1 MHRRV
6 SRGGGGGLEIETQ
19 KKVIRAHFKL
29 FHLHYATFFVE
40 NIIFS
45 AFHKDLYINR
55 HPWMTEALRTQ
66 IRLKNSKYKEYV
78 KSNNVDI
85 VESYKDSKRILHSSL
100 RNAEISVL

>member
-6 SRGGGGGLEIETQ
+6 SRGGGLEIETQ

-45 AFHKDLYINR
+45 TFHKDLYKPTSMDDWGPSHSNKI
-55 HPWMTEALRTQ
+55 EKFQ
-66 IRLKNSKYKEYV
+66 I
-78 KSNNVDI
+78 
-85 VESYKDSKRILHSSL
+85 
-100 RNAEISVL
+100 